1 MVLSATGL
9 ELLSEQLNTLS
20 LSSDPV
26 YPPKGFALVNLA
38 TAASL
43 WLVFA

>member
-9 ELLSEQLNTLS
+9 ELLSEQVNILS
-20 LSSDPV
+20 LSSDPL
-26 YPPKGFALVNLA
+26 YPPKRFCLNLA
-38 TAASL
+38 TSAPL